1 VRRATTENR
10 ITIDSARRDQRAIA
24 AATTMDLNFSD
35 ELKMLRDLA
44 RDFTDK
50 RVRPLS
56 AAIEREHRVP
66 RELIAEMAD
75 LGFLGAAIP
84 PEYGGA
90 GLGETGLCVIMDEL
104 TRGDFS
110 VAVTLGA
117 HASIG
122 AMSVLVG
129 GTEAQRA
136 RFLPDM
142 AAGKVLSAYA
152 LSEANAGSDPAA
164 MTTTAVRDGGAWRLD
179 GEKVWITN
187 GDVADLVTVYAIT
200 DKTKGARGGVTAF
213 LVPAASKGF
222 AVGKREEKMGQRGS
236 STVTLAFDGVKI
248 DDDHRLGEVGDGFK
262 IAMATLDRGRLA
274 LGANCLGCAREAH
287 AMSVDYAR
295 QRRAFGKAIA
305 DHQAIQWMLADSATE
320 IFVMESLVYRTAW
333 MCDQHE
339 PFARESAMVKLFCS
353 EALDR
358 IVDRAVQIHGGMGYS
373 AEYPVEK
380 LYRDAR
386 VTRIYEGTSEI
397 QRMVIARD
405 VLRRGY

>member
-1 VRRATTENR
+1 
-10 ITIDSARRDQRAIA
+10 
-24 AATTMDLNFSD
+24 MDLRFSE
-35 ELKMLRDLA
+35 ELDLLRDLA
-44 RDFTDK
+44 RDFTEK
-50 RVRPLS
+50 RVRPLG
-56 AAIEREHRVP
+56 AEIEAQHRVP
-66 RELIAEMAD
+66 RALIDAMAE
-75 LGFLGAAIP
+75 LGFLGVAIP
-84 PEYGGA
+84 AEYGGS
-90 GLGETGLCVIMDEL
+90 GMGETGLCLVMEEI

-110 VAVTLGA
+110 VAVTYGA

-129 GTEAQRA
+129 GTEAQKQ

-142 AAGKVLSAYA
+142 AAGKLLGCYA
-152 LSEANAGSDPAA
+152 LTEADAGSDPAA
-164 MTTTAVRDGGAWRLD
+164 MRTVATRAGDEWVLD

-187 GDVADLVTVYAIT
+187 GDMADLATVYAIT
-200 DKTKGARGGVTAF
+200 DRSKGARGGVTAF
-213 LVPAASKGF
+213 LVPSASKGF
-222 AVGKREEKMGQRGS
+222 SVGKREEKMGQRGS
-236 STVTLAFDGVKI
+236 STVTLAFEGVRVS
-248 DDDHRLGEVGDGFK
+248 DDHRLGEVGEGFK

-287 AMSVDYAR
+287 ALSVDYAK
-295 QRRAFGKAIA
+295 QRKTFGKSIGE
-305 DHQAIQWMLADSATE
+305 HQAIQWMLADSATE
-320 IFVMESLVYRTAW
+320 IFAMESLVYRTAW

-339 PFARESAMVKLFCS
+339 SFSRESAMVKLFCS

-373 AEYPVEK
+373 ADYVVEK

-405 VLRRGY
+405 VLRRGS